1 MKRGR
6 LTFVHF
12 YRETFMELAFYIAGA
27 VAVISTGLMLTRLNV
42 VHALL
47 YLIVSLLGVAVVFYV
62 LGAPF
67 VAALEVIIYAGAIMV
82 LFVFVVMM
90 LNIGTH
96 EVEIEEQW
104 LTPGIWAGPVL
115 LATILIIEV
124 VYLVRSGTA
133 DLATSAVGPKQ
144 VGIALFGPY
153 LIGVERAYQYFDN
166 HSGQREEL
174 YLLLLL
180 ATLGCAVLVASSH
193 FVSFVLG
200 LEILSVSLYAMVAY
214 LKDDTLALEAGIKYL
229 ILASASA
236 AFLLFGMALIY
247 AVSGSMEFSRIREVS
262 ANGTEFPL
270 LLAGIVLTVT
280 GIGFKLGVVPFH
292 LWTPDVYQGAPA
304 PVAAFVATT
313 PKSAMVALLL
323 RYFYLSG
330 AVGYRPVYLVFST
343 IAIASMCAGNLL
355 ALQQKN
361 VKRILAYSSIAHFGY
376 ILVAFLAAGT
386 VAIEAVSFYL
396 VAYTVTI
403 LAAFG
408 IVSVLSGSE
417 RDADDLEDYR
427 GLSWRRPVIASVFTA
442 ALFSLA
448 GIPATMGFV
457 GEFYVLDAG
466 AAAAAWPLIIILVV
480 TSVAGLFY
488 YLRVVVAL
496 YSAQPEHVAG
506 QVVSTRQEADG
517 SGVFM
522 LAVLAILLI
531 WFGVYPTPL
540 LHLIRITM
548 ASFN

>member
-1 MKRGR
+1 VKATDTLALLPLILIAATTVIVMLGIACKRSHK
-6 LTFVHF
+6 LTAALTLVG
-12 YRETFMELAFYIAGA
+12 LAAAFISIRVDVPLAPRQVTSLLLVDRYALFYIGLIIFSAAA
-27 VAVISTGLMLTRLNV
+27 VAVFS
-42 VHALL
+42 
-47 YLIVSLLGVAVVFYV
+47 
-62 LGAPF
+62 
-67 VAALEVIIYAGAIMV
+67 
-82 LFVFVVMM
+82 
-90 LNIGTH
+90 
-96 EVEIEEQW
+96 
-104 LTPGIWAGPVL
+104 
-115 LATILIIEV
+115 
-124 VYLVRSGTA
+124 
-133 DLATSAVGPKQ
+133 
-144 VGIALFGPY
+144 
-153 LIGVERAYQYFDN
+153 YQYFEN
-166 HSGQREEL
+166 HDGDREEL

-200 LEILSVSLYAMVAY
+200 LEILSVSLYAMIAY
-214 LKDDTLALEAGIKYL
+214 LKGGASALEAGLKYL

-247 AVSGSMEFSRIREVS
+247 AVTGSMEFSRIGEVS
-262 ANGTEFPL
+262 ANGSGSAV
-270 LLAGIVLTVT
+270 LLAGVVLTIT

-292 LWTPDVYQGAPA
+292 LWTPDVYEGAPA

-313 PKSAMVALLL
+313 SKSAMVALLL

-330 AVGYRPVYLVFST
+330 AIGYRPVFLVFAV

-355 ALQQKN
+355 ALQQSN

-376 ILVAFLAAGT
+376 ILVAFLAGGT
-386 VAIEAVSFYL
+386 MAVEAVGFYL

-403 LAAFG
+403 LASFG

-427 GLSWRRPVIASVFTA
+427 GLFWRRPVIAGVFTA

-457 GEFYVLDAG
+457 GKFYVLDAG

-488 YLRVVVAL
+488 YLRVVVTL
-496 YSAQPEHVAG
+496 YSAPPEQATGRVLSVNQRG
-506 QVVSTRQEADG
+506 SW
-517 SGVFM
+517 SGVLM

-540 LHLIRITM
+540 LDVIRTTM
-548 ASFN
+548 AALS